1 MEILLTVENER
12 GILGLTQ
19 NHCVSE
25 FRFPATSI
33 KLEVVVIAGVVLGV
47 IIGTSFIYDL
57 FYGRIPNVC
66 IIIGFIYWFPYIVLT
81 RATSEVVWALLSVL
95 VVGTILMGVY
105 LIGGIGAGDV
115 KLICLI
121 SGFLEPIEGLKLL
134 FLIFIVGAFWGVV
147 KILFSYVVALSGGDM
162 HKGRT
167 VIRFSGPILTGYLLM
182 LLSRGGI

>member
-1 MEILLTVENER
+1 MTVENER

-19 NHCVSE
+19 NQCVSE

-33 KLEVVVIAGVVLGV
+33 KLEVVVIAGVLLGV

-57 FYGRIPNVC
+57 FYGRIPNIC
-66 IIIGFIYWFPYIVLT
+66 IVIGFICWFPYIVMT
-81 RATSEVVWALLSVL
+81 RTMDEVVWSLLSV
-95 VVGTILMGVY
+95 VIVGTILIGVY

-121 SGFLEPIEGLKLL
+121 SGFLQPMEGLKML
-134 FLIFIVGAFWGVV
+134 FLIFVVGAFWGVI
-147 KILFSYVVALSGGDM
+147 KLLFSYVVALSGGDKP
-162 HKGRT
+162 KGRT

>member
-1 MEILLTVENER
+1 MGRLLTVRIER
-12 GILGLTQ
+12 GILGFTQ
-19 NHCVSE
+19 NRCVSE

-57 FYGRIPNVC
+57 FYGRIPNVF
-66 IIIGFIYWFPYIVLT
+66 IVIGFMSWFPYIVMT
-81 RATSEVVWALLSVL
+81 RRTSDVVWALLSIF
-95 VVGTILMGVY
+95 VVGIILIGVY

-121 SGFLEPIEGLKLL
+121 SGFLEPVEGLKLL
-134 FLIFIVGAFWGVV
+134 FLIFILGAFFGVV
-147 KILFSYVVALSGGDM
+147 KILFSLVAALSGGDM
-162 HKGRT
+162 PKGRT
-167 VIRFSGPILTGYLLM
+167 TIRFSGPILVGYLMM

>member
-1 MEILLTVENER
+1 MTLEIQR

-19 NHCVSE
+19 NQCVSE

-33 KLEVVVIAGVVLGV
+33 KVEVVVMAGVLLGV

-66 IIIGFIYWFPYIVLT
+66 ICIGFMCWFPYIVIT
-81 RATSEVVWALLSVL
+81 RTTEEVVWALLSVL
-95 VVGTILMGVY
+95 IVGTMLIGVY

-121 SGFLEPIEGLKLL
+121 SGFLKPEEGLKLL
-134 FLIFIVGAFWGVV
+134 FVIFIVGAFWGVV

-162 HKGRT
+162 PKGRT